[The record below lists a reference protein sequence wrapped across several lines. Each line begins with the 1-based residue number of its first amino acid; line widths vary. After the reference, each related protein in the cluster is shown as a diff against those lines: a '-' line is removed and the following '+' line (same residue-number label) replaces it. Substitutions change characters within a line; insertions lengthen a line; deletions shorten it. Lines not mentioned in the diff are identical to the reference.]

1 MQTFYYEV
9 IVGGSVMI
17 SGSSLSDV
25 QSITINDADGEGSDT
40 ASITLDNTDDRI
52 FGPQKNDPVM
62 IRIGRTR
69 AGMVT
74 RFIGFVDRPAMSGS
88 VGGGRICTVNC
99 SSGDPTSKS
108 KEPLQLS
115 YKRKSIE
122 HILGDAAKKADLMT
136 PKIDQSIAK
145 IIRDDELF
153 DGESFEEGSY
163 RIAKELGAR
172 FKLFGRVPVLVA
184 ANSGQ
189 SVSGQTLPT
198 VQATW
203 GVNLISWQI
212 TPRVSRA
219 NYQKQSAPWFDFE
232 KGEWAIADV
241 DQKED
246 GKAKAQRP
254 GARATE
260 AEAKQSATSEKDG
273 ADRADGTGTVTLDG
287 DANIFAG
294 APLVLSGADSL
305 SDGTYRIKSCNMT
318 LSTGGWIANC
328 HVEQPQG
335 EAGKDKRKPKK
346 TANSTS
352 STKST
357 TPSKISNYAEKWYG
371 NG

>member
-9 IVGGSVMI
+9 IVGGVVMI

-25 QSITINDADGEGSDT
+25 QSITINDADGEGGDT

-74 RFIGFVDRPAMSGS
+74 RFIGFVDQPAMSGS
-88 VGGGRICTVNC
+88 VGGGRTCTVNC
-99 SSGDPTSKS
+99 SSGDQTSKS

-115 YKRKSIE
+115 YKKKTIE
-122 HILGDAAKKADLMT
+122 QILGDAASKADLLT
-136 PKIDQSIAK
+136 PKIDQSLAAIV
-145 IIRDDELF
+145 RDDELF
-153 DGESFEEGSY
+153 DGESFEEGAY
-163 RIAKELGAR
+163 RLAKELGAR
-172 FKLFGRVPVLVA
+172 FKLFGKVPVLVA
-184 ANSGQ
+184 ANSGK

-198 VQATW
+198 VYATW

-232 KGEWAIADV
+232 KAEWVISDV
-241 DQKED
+241 DQKDD

-260 AEAKQSATSEKDG
+260 SEAKQSAASEKDG
-273 ADRADGTGTVTLDG
+273 AERAGGTGTVTLDG

-294 APLVLSGADSL
+294 APLELSGADSL
-305 SDGTYRIKSCNMT
+305 SDGTYRIKSCSMT
-318 LSTGGWIANC
+318 LNTGGWTVSC
-328 HVEQPQG
+328 QVEQPQG
-335 EAGKDKRKPKK
+335 EAGKDKRTPKK
-346 TANSTS
+346 A
-352 STKST
+352 TKST
-357 TPSKISNYAEKWYG
+357 SKSQPSPSISSYAEKWYG
-371 NG
+371 KG